1 MPKTTCNLQPMQCPA
16 SLQATVRTNDMLNA
30 VRQAQA
36 ILAAQEDSAG
46 SQPPAAPRIDPIVG
60 DEYYSMKTRLIVDE
74 QLICRGTEFCL
85 HMEHP
90 HKWLFNY
97 CRSLRCSCA
106 VAKLACSIVNDSLVY
121 TTLCL
126 LTQPEELAAAALH
139 VATLLLGVAR
149 QMPHSGSISWWT
161 ALGISLSTVENIG
174 HQLLDMLTEHQAQ
187 HLEQRQ
193 SDCQT
198 VIHEGCF
205 GHSM

>member
-1 MPKTTCNLQPMQCPA
+1 MPQTSCRLQPTHCPG

-36 ILAAQEDSAG
+36 ILAAQDDSAG
-46 SQPPAAPRIDPIVG
+46 PQPPAAPGIDPIVG
-60 DEYYSMKTRLIVDE
+60 DEYYSMKTQLIMDE
-74 QLICRGTEFCL
+74 QLVCRGTEFCL

-139 VATLLLGVAR
+139 VATLLLGMAR

-161 ALGISLSTVENIG
+161 ALGISLSTVETIG
-174 HQLLDMLTEHQAQ
+174 HRLLDMLTTHQAQ
-187 HLEQRQ
+187 LLGQQQ

-198 VIHEGCF
+198 VVN
-205 GHSM
+205 